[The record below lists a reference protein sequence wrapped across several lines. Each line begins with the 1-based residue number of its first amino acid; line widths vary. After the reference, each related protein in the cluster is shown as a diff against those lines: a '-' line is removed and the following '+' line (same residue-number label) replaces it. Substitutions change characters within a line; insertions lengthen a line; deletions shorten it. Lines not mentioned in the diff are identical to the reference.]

1 MDVCRE
7 EEANNVASLNTGSF
21 SSPASEASACVDD
34 PVCKLFGGIETEDKA
49 ADNEEPEEGS
59 NELPVVLDD

>member
-7 EEANNVASLNTGSF
+7 EGANDVASLNTGSF
-21 SSPASEASACVDD
+21 SSPASKASACVDD
-34 PVCKLFGGIETEDKA
+34 PLGELFGGVDV
-49 ADNEEPEEGS
+49 DEEAEEGS